1 MKQHSKEFEKEIT
14 LLGKQQVV
22 QITYGD
28 VVLTSEDIN
37 SATPSYEANL
47 LKSVM
52 KSLVLDSNKDIPLRT
67 EINFKYGLLVNGEYE
82 YLDYGTY
89 IVYSSERKEDTRSYE
104 IKCYDKMLWSMKD
117 YEKLDVT
124 YPCTIVKFIN
134 TLCKKRKIHF
144 LKQE

>member
-67 EINFKYGLLVNGEYE
+67 ESNFKYH
-82 YLDYGTY
+82 Y
-89 IVYSSERKEDTRSYE
+89 IA
-104 IKCYDKMLWSMKD
+104 I
-117 YEKLDVT
+117 
-124 YPCTIVKFIN
+124 
-134 TLCKKRKIHF
+134 
-144 LKQE
+144 LKQNIIYCNQKKFKSIETSK